1 MTNPT
6 PLFLMSPPRRDWALR
21 GRANFKSRAA
31 DDVDA
36 EAARREWSTL
46 ADAIVDAGGDVVVMP
61 PATRDLTGLVY
72 TAESG
77 EFFRDDQGQLQFIL
91 PSMAVEHR
99 RGEARHIEAF
109 VDDVLEMN
117 THSTSAVW
125 EAQGDAIRA
134 GDADHIVHT
143 WGVGPDGRTEEDAY
157 REVADRLSDHHI
169 QIAFHADPWFHGN
182 TFLQFFRG
190 PEAAVMLV
198 CREALCDGE
207 FQRLRRFAESADIV
221 ELSRQ
226 QSEGYDT
233 NALQVRQTV
242 IAPGDF
248 SLSARRAAEG
258 VDLDVRPIELD
269 ELFSKG
275 GGAPVCLTNRLWGL
289 RVDEVPDG
297 VLWSNRPS
305 IDAHT
310 DR

>member
-1 MTNPT
+1 MTNST

-36 EAARREWSTL
+36 GAARREWSML

-61 PATRDLTGLVY
+61 PGQRELTGLVY

-77 EFFRDDQGQLQFIL
+77 EFFRDDSDALQFLL

-99 RGEARHIEAF
+99 RGEARHIESF
-109 VDDVLEMN
+109 VGDVLEMN
-117 THSTSAVW
+117 THTTSAIW

-143 WGVGPDGRTEEDAY
+143 WGVGPDGRTGEDAY
-157 REVADRLSDHHI
+157 SEVADRLSDHHI
-169 QIAFHADPWFHGN
+169 QIAFRADPWFHGN

-190 PEAAVMLV
+190 PDSAVMLV
-198 CREALCDGE
+198 CPEALCDGE
-207 FQRLRRFAESADIV
+207 FERLKEFADPVDIL

-233 NALQVRQTV
+233 NALQVRRTV
-242 IAPGDF
+242 IAPSNF
-248 SLSARRAAEG
+248 SEPARSAAEG
-258 VDLDVRPIELD
+258 LGLDVRPIELD

-289 RVDEVPDG
+289 RADEVPDDA
-297 VLWSNRPS
+297 LWSHQPS
-305 IDAHT
+305 IDDHT
-310 DR
+310 DH

>member
-1 MTNPT
+1 MTNST

-21 GRANFKSRAA
+21 GRANFKSRTA

-36 EAARREWSTL
+36 DAARREWSAL

-61 PATRDLTGLVY
+61 PGKRDLTGLVY

-77 EFFRDDQGQLQFIL
+77 EFFRDDSGALQFLL

-99 RGEARHIEAF
+99 RGEARHIESF
-109 VDDVLEMN
+109 VGDVLEMN
-117 THSTSAVW
+117 AHTTSAIW

-157 REVADRLSDHHI
+157 PEVADLLSDRHI

-182 TFLQFFRG
+182 TFLQFFRNS
-190 PEAAVMLV
+190 ETSVMLV
-198 CREALCDGE
+198 CPEALCDGE
-207 FQRLRRFAESADIV
+207 LERLRQFAQPTHVV
-221 ELSRQ
+221 ELSRR

-233 NALQVRQTV
+233 NALQVQTT
-242 IAPGDF
+242 ILAPGDF
-248 SLSARRAAEG
+248 STPARDGAEALG
-258 VDLDVRPIELD
+258 LDVQSLTLD

-289 RVDEVPDG
+289 GADEVPDD
-297 VLWSNRPS
+297 VLWSHHPS
-305 IDAHT
+305 IDDHT